1 MQNAS
6 DILSQVICTTA
17 LVLCGDCCPHLQMS
31 RLRHRVRGPASPP
44 SCCLQPLPIYAS
56 RLPIPPSL
64 SGDPQNMEWVL
75 SEDIISISLG
85 DCIQP
90 EKTSL
95 VLICSHSSPR
105 GRENLQLFFSDSNS
119 PPIPTP
125 TPRRRSLQACCL
137 RKSCGHTSSSSK
149 WNGGGGEDGRH
160 SGDSHKQPSPVRR
173 EGAGDKA
180 RLGLCAAPETR

>member
-44 SCCLQPLPIYAS
+44 SCCLQPLRVYAS

-75 SEDIISISLG
+75 SEDVISISLG

-95 VLICSHSSPR
+95 VLICSHSSPQ

-125 TPRRRSLQACCL
+125 TPRHRPKVQVTAGLLPQEKLWPHFLVFQMERWGRRGREAQRRFTQTAV
-137 RKSCGHTSSSSK
+137 SCVPRGS
-149 WNGGGGEDGRH
+149 GR
-160 SGDSHKQPSPVRR
+160 
-173 EGAGDKA
+173 
-180 RLGLCAAPETR
+180 